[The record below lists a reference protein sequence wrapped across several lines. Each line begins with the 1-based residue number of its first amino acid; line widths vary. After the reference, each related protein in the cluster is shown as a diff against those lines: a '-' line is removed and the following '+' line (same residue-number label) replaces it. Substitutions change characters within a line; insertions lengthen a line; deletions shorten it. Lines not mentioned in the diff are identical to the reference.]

1 MLSYFSTNPSINL
14 NFSIFLYKT
23 GAAKEASKQLNIYD
37 RKMEE
42 MRSIKGNEI
51 DQEVTALIGSKYLPK
66 RGILE
71 ITISHK
77 FFITLFSKYL

>member
-1 MLSYFSTNPSINL
+1 MLSYFSTDPSINL

-23 GAAKEASKQLNIYD
+23 GAAKEASKQLNIYE

-51 DQEVTALIGSKYLPK
+51 DQEVTALIGSKYL
-66 RGILE
+66 
-71 ITISHK
+71 
-77 FFITLFSKYL
+77 LFE